1 MEKELGMQTRVSE
14 EPLTWR
20 DKIEGLI
27 FAAILAIGL
36 PALISVSAQ

>member
-1 MEKELGMQTRVSE
+1 MQTLVLE
-14 EPLTWR
+14 EPLTRR

-36 PALISVSAQ
+36 PALIFVSMQ